1 MNVSRLALSLALVG
15 LAVAPWLTLVP
26 QADAA
31 DAKAKCR
38 VGANPARVQIAVGAN
53 GLAAGTAQFQVTAGG
68 NASSVLTNAVDALG
82 GWRNRDGD
90 GEPGRGCRRH
100 RLGKVQREVKA
111 RRLVTP
117 VAPARGAPADRRVPM
132 APRKPRQTE

>member
-82 GWRNRDGD
+82 DAAALPTISIVEKFTEDFEMYLAR
-90 GEPGRGCRRH
+90 
-100 RLGKVQREVKA
+100 QEVM
-111 RRLVTP
+111 V
-117 VAPARGAPADRRVPM
+117 
-132 APRKPRQTE
+132 